1 MRVKLTL
8 AYDGTDFHGWQL
20 QKNSNSIQ
28 GVMEQALEKICSEP
42 IRIHGSGRTDAGTHA
57 LGQVAHF
64 DPPLCRSDI
73 PWQKA
78 LNSIL
83 PTSIRVINAN
93 KTDKDFHARFSC
105 ISKTYSYTLWT
116 ESDFLYPQR
125 RSFVWQTGSV
135 DLHLMEQ
142 AAKHL
147 LGKQD
152 FKSFMNKGTAVSSTY
167 REIFCYSFEPG
178 LYPQEL
184 VFKVKADGFLKQMVR
199 NIMGTLADIG
209 RKKYPPACLAWIIK
223 VKNREN
229 APATAPAKG
238 LCLEKV
244 EYPGHID

>member
-20 QKNSNSIQ
+20 QKNSNTIQ
-28 GVMEQALEKICSEP
+28 GVMEQTLEKICSVP

-64 DPPLCRSDI
+64 DPPPGRSDI

-83 PTSIRVINAN
+83 PTSIRVIKAN

-105 ISKTYSYTLWT
+105 MAKTYSYTLWT

-125 RSFVWQTGSV
+125 RNFVWQTGRI

-142 AAKHL
+142 ATKHL

-152 FKSFMNKGTAVSSTY
+152 FKSFMNKGTAVNSTY
-167 REIFCYSFEPG
+167 REIFSCSFGPG

-199 NIMGTLADIG
+199 NIMGALADIG
-209 RKKYPPACLAWIIK
+209 RKKYPPDYLAWLIRLK
-223 VKNREN
+223 KREN